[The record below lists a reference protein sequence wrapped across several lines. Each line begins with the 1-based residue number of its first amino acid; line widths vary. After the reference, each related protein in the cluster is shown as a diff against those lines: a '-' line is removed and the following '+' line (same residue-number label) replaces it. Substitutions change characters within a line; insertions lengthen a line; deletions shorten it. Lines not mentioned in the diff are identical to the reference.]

1 MSWNKHPAF
10 ENIEEALLTLNYRLG
25 LRALNV
31 TMGNEPTGQDRS
43 LYDGFHDLLDPDTV
57 KNLRQKGPQ
66 SRQEKRTF
74 HTLLGHCLQYAA
86 LPYENELSMWMQGA
100 AAEVDGDKIYLRDV
114 HNWCQKRSDLRTRR
128 IMEKETSSL
137 SKFLRPFALSVWEVV
152 LDLIEKEFQYRD
164 YVAYCQD
171 KKGIDYSTQFSNIR
185 EVLAATDDL
194 YFYAMDEWA
203 RNSLGVPLGEANRF
217 DCIYLVG
224 LGEFDYLFPSS
235 MPMVDH
241 LGFFRLWQMDVDC
254 IPSLHLHT
262 IYSEKKGSQ
271 GITFPLWIPQE
282 VHVVLNPQGGWIDLE
297 TLFHEMGHAL
307 SAVFTSPSLSPPE
320 KDFNPSN
327 TLTEAFAFL
336 IQNMCFSPC
345 FLHRHLGLKP
355 KDIET
360 IRHYKALKDMAFFR
374 RYAAKFL
381 AEYRMHAEKAME
393 NGAIYASVL
402 KKHTGFSYNPETQL
416 FDLAPEL
423 YSLDYVN
430 AWMAE
435 VNLEK
440 ILSQNLG
447 EEWMFNREAGDVMRE
462 WWKVGNSYEL
472 DEFFEREGIGTL
484 SSSDLLNR
492 WNARIAR

>member
-1 MSWNKHPAF
+1 MSRNKHPVF
-10 ENIEEALLTLNYRLG
+10 ENIEEALMTLNYRLG

-31 TMGNEPTGQDRS
+31 ARGIEPTGEDRA
-43 LYDGFHDLLDPDTV
+43 LYEGFHDLLDPAAV
-57 KNLRQKGPQ
+57 KSLLQKGVR

-74 HTLLGHCLQYAA
+74 HSLLGHCLQYAA

-100 AAEVDGDKIYLRDV
+100 SAQVDGDKVYLRDV
-114 HNWCQKRSDLRTRR
+114 HNWCQKRSDLRKRR

-152 LDLIEKEFQYRD
+152 LDLIEREFQYRD
-164 YVAYCQD
+164 YVGYCQD
-171 KKGIDYSTQFSNIR
+171 KKGVDYSTQFSTVR
-185 EVLAATDDL
+185 EILTATDDL
-194 YFYAMDEWA
+194 YFSAMEDWV
-203 RNSLGVPLGEANRF
+203 RGSLGISLAEANRF

-224 LGEFDYLFPSS
+224 LGEFDHLFPDS
-235 MPMVDH
+235 MPLVDH
-241 LGFFRLWQMDVDC
+241 LHFFRLWQMDVDL
-254 IPSLHLHT
+254 IPGLQLHT
-262 IYSEKKGSQ
+262 TLSEKKGTQ
-271 GITFPLWIPQE
+271 GITFPLRIPQE

-307 SAVFTSPSLSPPE
+307 SAAFTSPSLSPPE

-336 IQNMCFSPC
+336 IQNMCFSPS
-345 FLHRHLGLKP
+345 FLHRQLGLKP
-355 KDIET
+355 KDIDT

-381 AEYRMHAEKAME
+381 AEYRMYKEKAMQD
-393 NGAIYASVL
+393 GSIYASVL
-402 KKHTGFSYNPETQL
+402 EKHTGFSYKPETQL

-423 YSLDYVN
+423 YSLEYVN

-435 VNLEK
+435 VSLEK
-440 ILSQNLG
+440 VLSQNLG
-447 EEWMFNREAGDVMRE
+447 EEWMFKRETGDVMRE

-472 DEFFEREGIGTL
+472 DEFFEREGLGAL
-484 SSSDLLNR
+484 SSSDLLDR
-492 WNARIAR
+492 WNTGIAP

>member
-1 MSWNKHPAF
+1 M
-10 ENIEEALLTLNYRLG
+10 TLNYRLG
-25 LRALNV
+25 QRALNAAR
-31 TMGNEPTGQDRS
+31 GNEPTGQDRA
-43 LYDGFHDLLDPDTV
+43 LYEGFDDLLDPATV
-57 KNLRQKGPQ
+57 KNLCQKGPQ

-74 HTLLGHCLQYAA
+74 HALLGHCLQYAA

-100 AAEVDGDKIYLRDV
+100 AAEVDGEKIYLRDV
-114 HNWCQKRSDLRTRR
+114 HNWCQKRSDLRKRR

-137 SKFLRPFALSVWEVV
+137 SKFLRPFAMSVWEVV
-152 LDLIEKEFQYRD
+152 LDLIENEFQYKN

-171 KKGIDYSTQFSNIR
+171 KKRIDYSTQVAIVR
-185 EVLAATDDL
+185 EALTATDEL
-194 YFYAMDEWA
+194 YFSAMDDWA
-203 RNSLGVPLGEANRF
+203 RNSLGVPLAEANRF
-217 DCIYLVG
+217 DGIYLLG
-224 LGEFDYLFPSS
+224 LGEFDHLFPGSI
-235 MPMVDH
+235 PLEDH
-241 LGFFRLWQMDVDC
+241 LGFFRHWQMDVGRL
-254 IPSLHLHT
+254 PGLHLHT
-262 IYSEKKGSQ
+262 TFSEKKSSQ
-271 GITFPLWIPQE
+271 GITFPLKIPQE

-307 SAVFTSPSLSPPE
+307 SAIFTSPSLSPPE

-345 FLHRHLGLKP
+345 FLDRQLGLKP

-374 RYAAKFL
+374 RYAAKL
-381 AEYRMHAEKAME
+381 VAEYLMYTEKAME
-393 NGAIYASVL
+393 DGAIYASVL
-402 KKHTGFSYNPETQL
+402 KKHTGFSYKPETQL

-435 VNLEK
+435 VSLEK
-440 ILSQNLG
+440 VLSQNLG
-447 EEWMFNREAGDVMRE
+447 EEWMFIREAGDFMRE

-472 DEFFEREGIGTL
+472 DEFFEREGIGSL

-492 WNARIAR
+492 WNVRIAR